1 MLRGLTITLFES
13 SGLHRMIILR
23 KEFRTSPEFQTFF
36 EAVRTFFDN
45 IEEIRLYEL
54 TRIAGAKEIPET
66 KSLCLCGDENIKPYL
81 ILAFPFR

>member
-1 MLRGLTITLFES
+1 MRYEISHCVEGPNYYIVRIES

-45 IEEIRLYEL
+45 IEECV
-54 TRIAGAKEIPET
+54 
-66 KSLCLCGDENIKPYL
+66 SMS
-81 ILAFPFR
+81 